1 MKRVRVTQLAF
12 ANGTRVRPGDVL
24 TVADTFKASWAEDVP
39 VPAKAE
45 PAPPAADKPARKP
58 RVKTP
63 DFSGDPAQVPD
74 FSGDLV

>member
-39 VPAKAE
+39 VPAKVE
-45 PAPPAADKPARKP
+45 PALPVEEKQARKP
-58 RVKTP
+58 RVKAP
-63 DFSGDPAQVPD
+63 DFSGDLAQVPD